1 MFFIMFIE
9 GEKQNKAKSRKQKV
23 ESGKQKTEEHKPKQ
37 EQQEERQEKKTKT
50 SKSRVQS
57 KAADLHVVPAAAAAD
72 VAHDDAA
79 CC

>member
-37 EQQEERQEKKTKT
+37 EQQERQQKKTKT
-50 SKSRVQS
+50 TKSRVQS